1 MDSPGQS
8 SVLSAGE
15 SAEEG
20 SHLIILGATGRTGM
34 HLVQLALEEGYKVTA
49 CARQPQKISMEHPNL
64 IKAAVDINDPK
75 SLRRVMIASKGV
87 VVSTLGIFHKTEAT
101 PLADATLNILLA
113 MKTCGL
119 RRLVLMSSLGVGD
132 SKGQGNWVVAAVS
145 RFILPYVLK
154 DKERQEQRVRESGV
168 DWTVL
173 RPPQL
178 LDSNQS
184 SPYVRWS
191 GAQPSGKLKWKITT
205 RDAADALLALMREP
219 DSIGR
224 AYQISY

>member
-1 MDSPGQS
+1 MDNPGQS
-8 SVLSAGE
+8 AGIATDDA
-15 SAEEG
+15 AEEL
-20 SHLIILGATGRTGM
+20 SHLIILGATGRTGL
-34 HLVQLALEEGYKVTA
+34 HLVQLALEKGYRVTA
-49 CARQPQKISMEHPNL
+49 CARQPQNIPSHHPWL
-64 IKAAVDINDPK
+64 VKATVDINDPD
-75 SLRRVMIASKGV
+75 SLREVMSRSRGI
-87 VVSTLGIFHKTEAT
+87 VVSTLGIFHKTEST

-113 MKTCGL
+113 MKSAGL

-178 LDSNQS
+178 LDSNRS
-184 SPYVRWS
+184 RPYVRWS
-191 GAQPSGKLKWKITT
+191 GAQPSRKLKWKITT
-205 RDAADALLALMREP
+205 RDAADALLALVRDP

-224 AYQISY
+224 AYQVSY

>member
-1 MDSPGQS
+1 MENPGQS
-8 SVLSAGE
+8 AAVAADE
-15 SAEEG
+15 AAEERC
-20 SHLIILGATGRTGM
+20 HLIILGASGRTGL
-34 HLVQLALEEGYKVTA
+34 HLVQLALEKGYRVTA
-49 CARQPQKISMEHPNL
+49 CARQPQKIPSEHPNL
-64 IKAAVDINDPK
+64 VKVAVEINDPD
-75 SLRRVMIASKGV
+75 SLQQVMNRSRGI
-87 VVSTLGIFHKTEAT
+87 VVSTLGIFHKSEAT

-113 MKTCGL
+113 MKTAGL

-145 RFILPYVLK
+145 RVILPYVLK

-178 LDSNQS
+178 LDSNRS

-191 GAQPSGKLKWKITT
+191 GAQPNRRLKWKITT
-205 RDAADALLALMREP
+205 RDAADALLTLVREP

>member
-1 MDSPGQS
+1 MDNPGQS
-8 SVLSAGE
+8 VAVTTE
-15 SAEEG
+15 DVAEER
-20 SHLIILGATGRTGM
+20 SHLIILGATGRTGLQ
-34 HLVQLALEEGYKVTA
+34 LVQLALEKGYRVTA
-49 CARQPQKISMEHPNL
+49 CARQPQKISAEHPNL
-64 IKAAVDINDPK
+64 VKSAVDINDPE
-75 SLRRVMIASKGV
+75 SLQRVMTASRGI
-87 VVSTLGIFHKTEAT
+87 VVSALGIFHKTEAT

-113 MKTCGL
+113 MKIAGL

-178 LDSNQS
+178 VDSNRS
-184 SPYVRWS
+184 SPYVCWS
-191 GAQPSGKLKWKITT
+191 GTQPSRKLKWKVTT
-205 RDAADALLALMREP
+205 RDAADALLALVREP